1 MTAVLP
7 ELVIGGK
14 LGNGHFGEVF
24 QGDDNVHGRVAVKVL
39 SRKPIHTDAE
49 WQKHKRGFLAEAQ
62 FLSKATHRNVVQV
75 YHISEEG
82 DSIRFVMAHCAG
94 GSLMSAYERGPMTL
108 SSVRKVATEV
118 LLGLGAL
125 HARGML
131 HRDIKPG
138 NILIDH
144 AGVALLGDFGLVTDD
159 LLLGYADQAG
169 YLDHVAFEI
178 WQGSGTSAK
187 TDIWALGMT
196 LYRLLHGKQWYD
208 SEIGHP
214 RDTVSEGGFADR
226 LKWLP
231 HIPKAWRRTVRRMLC
246 DNPAARFQTANEA
259 LDAIGRLP
267 ITPEWTVLEVTGQCV
282 RWERYAGKRLV
293 VVKWERLS
301 PRQHRWESWSQPL
314 GAGRNM
320 TLGGSGGIVGG
331 KQAVKEMETFFAKA
345 K

>member
-7 ELVIGGK
+7 GLVIGGK

-246 DNPAARFQTANEA
+246 DNPAVRFQTSNEA

-267 ITPEWTVLEVTGQCV
+267 ITPEWTVLEVTEQCV

-320 TLGGSGGIVGG
+320 TLDGSGGVVGG

>member
-1 MTAVLP
+1 VTAVLQK
-7 ELVIGGK
+7 LLIGAK

-24 QGDDNVHGRVAVKVL
+24 QGEDNVHGRVAVKVL
-39 SRKPIHTDAE
+39 SRKQNHDDLE

-75 YHISEEG
+75 HHIGEEG
-82 DSIRFVMAHCAG
+82 DSIHFVMAYCAG
-94 GSLMSAYERGPMTL
+94 GSLQSAYERGPMML

-118 LLGLGAL
+118 LMGLSAL

-138 NILIDH
+138 NILLDH
-144 AGVALLGDFGLVTDD
+144 TGVALLGDFGLVTDD

-196 LYRLLHGKQWYD
+196 LYRLLHGQFWYE
-208 SEIGHP
+208 SEIGRP
-214 RDTVSEGGFADR
+214 RDTVRLGGFVDR

-231 HIPKAWRRTVRRMLC
+231 HVPKAWRRTIRKMLC
-246 DNPAARFQTANEA
+246 DDPTARFQSANQA
-259 LDAIGRLP
+259 LDAIALLP
-267 ITPEWTVLEVTGQCV
+267 ITPEWTVEKVSPQTV
-282 RWERYAGKRLV
+282 RWERTAGKRLV
-293 VVKWERLS
+293 VVDWERLS
-301 PRQHRWESWSQPL
+301 PRQHRWDALSQPL
-314 GAGRNM
+314 GAGRNKS
-320 TLGGSGGIVGG
+320 LGGSGGVVGG
-331 KQAVKEMETFFAKA
+331 KQAIKEMEAFFAK
-345 K
+345 